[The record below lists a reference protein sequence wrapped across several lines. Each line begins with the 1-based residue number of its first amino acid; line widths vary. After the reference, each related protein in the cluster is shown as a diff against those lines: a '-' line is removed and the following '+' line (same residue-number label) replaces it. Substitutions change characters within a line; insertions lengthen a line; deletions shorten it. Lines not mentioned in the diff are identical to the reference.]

1 MTPPNREARAA
12 ENEDLFRRLNERLHA
27 LATVA
32 SESVLGAETP
42 ERFLCECSQTS
53 CSRVL
58 ELTPAEYRSVRE
70 TNRRFLVFPEQS
82 HTDPSLE
89 TVVDRRET
97 FWVVEKIGEAGEEAE
112 VLAEGHPDPL

>member
-12 ENEDLFRRLNERLHA
+12 ENEDLFRRLNERLHT

-32 SESVLGAETP
+32 SSTVPPADAR
-42 ERFLCECSQTS
+42 ERFLCECSQTH

-58 ELTPAEYRSVRE
+58 ELTPGEYLSVRE
-70 TNRRFLVFPEQS
+70 TNRRFLVFPEIS

-89 TVVDRRET
+89 TVVEQHERY
-97 FWVVEKIGEAGEEAE
+97 WVVEKIGEAGEEAE
-112 VLAEGHPDPL
+112 SLAERDPDPL